1 LRARPA
7 KDGTHSRSGV
17 AVPAA
22 RWKSATGPPPSRI
35 AEPALASHAA
45 SGNGEK
51 SPRLEALPRRSL
63 GTPARFF
70 AKKQCRCFSVNL
82 AAGLGLGGAAKVPEA
97 KVLQVRVFAGKAWQE
112 KVSEGKVRN
121 A

>member
-35 AEPALASHAA
+35 VEPALASHAA

-70 AKKQCRCFSVNL
+70 AKKQCRCFSVSL
-82 AAGLGLGGAAKVPEA
+82 AAAFSLSSRPESGGGEGFAG
-97 KVLQVRVFAGKAWQE
+97 QGFAGKVWQE